1 MIVQKGGV
9 AVDGL
14 TIRQEAFCMAYAKSG
29 NATEAYK
36 QAGYK
41 VKTDKAAGV
50 NAARLLGNARIKARL
65 KEIGEQ
71 TNTSKVL
78 SIQQRKELLTEFATD
93 SDTAKADRL
102 KAVDILNKMDAVYI
116 QKQDVNMSGGVVI
129 LHDDVPAED

>member
-1 MIVQKGGV
+1 
-9 AVDGL
+9 
-14 TIRQEAFCMAYAKSG
+14 MAYAKSG